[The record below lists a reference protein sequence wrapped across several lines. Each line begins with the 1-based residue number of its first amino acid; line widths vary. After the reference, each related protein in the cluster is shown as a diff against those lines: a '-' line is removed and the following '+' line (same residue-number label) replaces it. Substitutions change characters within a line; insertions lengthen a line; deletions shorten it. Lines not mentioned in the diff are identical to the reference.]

1 MARQIRRLH
10 NTKARA
16 TDSGH
21 TAEPWDQAS
30 TAAAGAV
37 GTTVSAEM
45 AAEDSGIQV
54 LRVC

>member
-1 MARQIRRLH
+1 MARLIRPLH

-16 TDSGH
+16 MGSGR
-21 TAEPWDQAS
+21 TAPPWDQAS
-30 TAAAGAV
+30 AAAAGAI
-37 GTTVSAEM
+37 GTAVSAEM